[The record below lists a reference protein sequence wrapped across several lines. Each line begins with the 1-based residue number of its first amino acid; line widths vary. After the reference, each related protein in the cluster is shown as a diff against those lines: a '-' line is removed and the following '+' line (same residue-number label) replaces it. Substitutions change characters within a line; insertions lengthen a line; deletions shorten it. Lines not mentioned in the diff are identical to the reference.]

1 MRLHVFVF
9 LYKYIN
15 SVKYIMTPEIT
26 PEGNLGSKISTRI
39 KEVRGVLGLT
49 QKELCE
55 KIGMKLPSLRDYE
68 LGNRI
73 PGGDALT
80 TLVSVGINAN
90 WLLSGE
96 GAMLLIDDKKSQGD
110 PTITNPALPDERF
123 YMAGWANTA
132 GKAVHGNSIDFNILT
147 CCYSACLNV
156 YGEKFIHIEPVL
168 QMEYAV
174 NLYNLLV
181 NVSLSNGGKFE
192 DMIRLEVKGLVEQL
206 NVFIKLRWAKKFPPP
221 PPSLIF

>member
-1 MRLHVFVF
+1 MAPET
-9 LYKYIN
+9 
-15 SVKYIMTPEIT
+15 TPES
-26 PEGNLGSKISTRI
+26 NQDNKISTRI

-90 WLLSGE
+90 WLLTGE
-96 GAMLLIDDKKSQGD
+96 GPMLLAEDSQSQSDQTLMIPAVADKS
-110 PTITNPALPDERF
+110 F
-123 YMAGWANTA
+123 YMASMANM
-132 GKAVHGNSIDFNILT
+132 GGNAELGQKIAFDILT
-147 CCYSACLNV
+147 NCYSACLSV
-156 YGEKFIHIEPVL
+156 YGEEFSKMETVL

-181 NVSLSNGGKFE
+181 KVSLSNEGKFE
-192 DMIRLEVKGLVEQL
+192 QMSRLEVKGVVEQL
-206 NVFIKLRWAKKFPPP
+206 NVFIRLGWAKKFPPP
-221 PPSLIF
+221 LDSDLVF